1 MAEDGGDRRVPGW
14 ERAID
19 GLIGVGRIGAELSLV
34 AMMVLITLEV
44 ICRSFFG
51 FSLTIVDETG
61 GYLVVAL
68 LFLGAAY
75 SLREQALLRVEFLI
89 NALPVRVRPV
99 VDLLFDVAAL
109 GFSLIILYQLAR
121 LTVSSWERGMVAP
134 TLMETP
140 IHLPQIVMPVGALLL
155 VLGLLAEIARDLRR
169 IWGRDMA
176 AGGIGR

>member
-1 MAEDGGDRRVPGW
+1 M
-14 ERAID
+14 
-19 GLIGVGRIGAELSLV
+19 
-34 AMMVLITLEV
+34 
-44 ICRSFFG
+44 
-51 FSLTIVDETG
+51 
-61 GYLVVAL
+61 AL

-89 NALPVRVRPV
+89 NALPMRVRPV

-169 IWGRDMA
+169 IAGPDMA